1 MHHSEPTCRGCLL
14 DSRGALGALRG
25 EATGTPLLRGDV
37 AAPDA
42 ARGRGNGAWRL
53 RGGLAGGEQV
63 SWGKSRADGCAEA
76 GKAPRARGDGQE
88 DCCCGRLVW
97 EEILK
102 RETGRLDRA
111 DEGTGLGREKEG
123 G

>member
-1 MHHSEPTCRGCLL
+1 MHPSEPTCRGCLL

-76 GKAPRARGDGQE
+76 GR
-88 DCCCGRLVW
+88 
-97 EEILK
+97 
-102 RETGRLDRA
+102 
-111 DEGTGLGREKEG
+111 GLGRLPEHEETDRRTAVVGDLFGKKF
-123 G
+123 

>member
-1 MHHSEPTCRGCLL
+1 MELGGCEEGCRRRAGE
-14 DSRGALGALRG
+14 LG
-25 EATGTPLLRGDV
+25 EV
-37 AAPDA
+37 A
-42 ARGRGNGAWRL
+42 
-53 RGGLAGGEQV
+53 
-63 SWGKSRADGCAEA
+63 RADGCAEA

-111 DEGTGLGREKEG
+111 DEGTGLGREKEEDRLC
-123 G
+123 